1 MHIGLNVSTI
11 TTQQEFFFLNE
22 DNFIVFMLK
31 ETSTGGK
38 LITQQISC
46 TILYTLIFFNIW
58 FL

>member
-46 TILYTLIFFNIW
+46 TILYTLIFFNI
-58 FL
+58 